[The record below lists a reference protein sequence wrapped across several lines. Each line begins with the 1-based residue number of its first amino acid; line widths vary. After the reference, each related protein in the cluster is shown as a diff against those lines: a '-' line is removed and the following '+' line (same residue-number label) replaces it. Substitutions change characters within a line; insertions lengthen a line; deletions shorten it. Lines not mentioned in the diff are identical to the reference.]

1 MKLIDGLA
9 DHPVQK
15 KCWKHDYNV
24 ERNGEKV
31 ALSQQRACGPS
42 FRAFKRNCEQPHK
55 VKNVIV
61 EPVKI
66 KDEPHPKIG
75 AYCSNLIRI
84 GLFGLDSLGIHR
96 Q

>member
-55 VKNVIV
+55 EKNIIV
-61 EPVKI
+61 TTVNIRAKAN
-66 KDEPHPKIG
+66 PKIG
-75 AYCSNLIRI
+75 SYYPNLI
-84 GLFGLDSLGIHR
+84 
-96 Q
+96 